1 MVKRLVGVNELGMRI
16 GEDHH
21 NAKLTDAEVEMIRT
35 LHGEGLSYKRIAE
48 KFEIGKQT
56 VADICKFRRRGQVA
70 ILWKEVRV
78 AEG

>member
-21 NAKLTDAEVEMIRT
+21 NAKLTDAEVEMIRL
-35 LHGEGLSYKRIAE
+35 LHGEGMSYTRLAA

-56 VADICKFRRRGQVA
+56 VADIIKFRRRGQVA

-78 AEG
+78 AEE